1 MEGKFIDLHVH
12 TDFSDGFDTIET
24 VISKAKKNNVGVIS
38 LTEHYNLSSYK
49 IAKENAKDSMLVIP
63 GIEIGADMSEYT
75 INRKHVCHILG
86 YYISYDIS
94 KVLDEYEMDRA
105 NCVEETLKLLNH
117 HGIKITLID
126 VYKYARDIKSIG
138 RFDIAITLKALGYV
152 KSKNEAYGKYLDHG
166 GKSYVKRNKLKPFE
180 LVQKI
185 RECGGVPV
193 LAHPKSLRMSD
204 EEEYKFIQKLVDNGL
219 CGIEVYNPN
228 NSELKREKYNKICKD
243 FNLVATVGSDY
254 HGGKRKPI
262 IEIGKGINENLK
274 ITDMSIIESLKE
286 KKREIDLVG

>member
-1 MEGKFIDLHVH
+1 MEEKFIDLHVH

-49 IAKENAKDSMLVIP
+49 IAKECAKDSILVIP
-63 GIEIGADMSEYT
+63 GIEIGADMSEYLGP
-75 INRKHVCHILG
+75 RKHVCHILG
-86 YYISYDIS
+86 YYISYEIS
-94 KVLDEYEMDRA
+94 KLLDKYEIDRA
-105 NCVEETLKLLNH
+105 HCVEETLKLLNH
-117 HGIKITLID
+117 HGIKITLTD
-126 VYKYARDIKSIG
+126 VLKYARDIKSVG

-152 KSKNEAYGKYLDHG
+152 KSKNEAYGIYLDHG
-166 GKSYVKRNKLKPFE
+166 GKSYVKRNKLNPFE

-185 RECGGVPV
+185 ITCGGVPV
-193 LAHPKSLRMSD
+193 LAHPKSLRMPD

-228 NSELKREKYNKICKD
+228 HSNQKREKYNSICKD
-243 FNLVATVGSDY
+243 FNLVSTVGSDY

-274 ITDMSIIESLKE
+274 IADMEIIEKLKA
-286 KKREIDLVG
+286 KKEEIDSKR